1 MADTV
6 PTPRNSQ
13 AKGGNEHHYLPPAAM
28 INDVYK
34 CAWLWQWRGS
44 YWDHREG
51 FPGEDFCEESKLK
64 IKRQMGNRR
73 ASSKHWQHV
82 HQARDRV
89 MHGIPGHE
97 ARVAGVVG
105 DGRAR
110 EQKMRLERQVGA
122 KRWTTDCVLRWS
134 HLYYR
139 PLSEFY
145 RNPNIVAL
153 E

>member
-6 PTPRNSQ
+6 PSPRNSQ

-44 YWDHREG
+44 YWDQRGLSRRG
-51 FPGEDFCEESKLK
+51 FLWRIK
-64 IKRQMGNRR
+64 IKDKEADGNRR

-97 ARVAGVVG
+97 ARVVGVAG

-134 HLYYR
+134 HLYYL